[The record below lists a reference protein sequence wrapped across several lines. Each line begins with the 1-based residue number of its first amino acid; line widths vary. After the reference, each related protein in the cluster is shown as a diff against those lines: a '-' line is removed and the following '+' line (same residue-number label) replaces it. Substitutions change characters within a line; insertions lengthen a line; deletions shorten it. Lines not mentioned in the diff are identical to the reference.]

1 MPFLATLPIVIM
13 ATMRCLIAIFKCVD
27 ALTKDED
34 DIE

>member
-1 MPFLATLPIVIM
+1 MPFLATLPIVIIASM
-13 ATMRCLIAIFKCVD
+13 GCLIAIFKCVD